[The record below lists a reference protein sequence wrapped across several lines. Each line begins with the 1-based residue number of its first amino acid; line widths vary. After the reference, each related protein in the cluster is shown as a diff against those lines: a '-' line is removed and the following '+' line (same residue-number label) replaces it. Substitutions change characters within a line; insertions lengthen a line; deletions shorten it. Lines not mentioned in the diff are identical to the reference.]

1 MKSFIITGIFTASL
15 ALAAKAA
22 TAATPADPYP
32 HGTQISLAHT
42 AARGAARMPQARDQ
56 LNVDVAGFI
65 QGMLGGGPIPYANL
79 IRDVRS
85 MPGSASGGYTPSYDS
100 STAATD
106 NAASDAA
113 QAQAA
118 SDEELQTIGEI
129 NDIDAQTASM
139 AAAEEENDEANAEAL
154 QTEINAGM

>member
-1 MKSFIITGIFTASL
+1 MKSFIITGIFAASL
-15 ALAAKAA
+15 ALAARAA
-22 TAATPADPYP
+22 MAATPADPYP
-32 HGTQISLAHT
+32 HGVQVSRALT
-42 AARGAARMPQARDQ
+42 AVHSAKELPQARGQ
-56 LNVDVAGFI
+56 LNVDVARFI
-65 QGMLGGGPIPYANL
+65 QGMLGGGPVPYADL
-79 IRDVRS
+79 VRDVRS
-85 MPGSASGGYTPSYDS
+85 MPGSASSGYTPSYDS

-118 SDEELQTIGEI
+118 ADEELQTIEEI

-139 AAAEEENDEANAEAL
+139 AAAEEENDEANAATL